1 MSTAK
6 HLVKLTVLTLLV
18 SVLSAPVATAAMK
31 SQTFTGTDDNVI
43 TIKSFKEAAI
53 ITAEYEGEDNFVV
66 RPLDANGEQGSSWF
80 NEIDSWSGT
89 VYQAPSTKA
98 WAGFTVETVGTW
110 KITISPI
117 SSAPQVNSKKFS
129 GSGVQVVKFSAV
141 SKGLKRAT
149 ITHSGESNFVVLP
162 IENSGKRKFSMVNEI
177 GNYSGTTLLPQGTR
191 YMAIV
196 ADGDWNVS
204 IK

>member
-1 MSTAK
+1 MTKAK
-6 HLVKLTVLTLLV
+6 YLIKATLLALLL
-18 SVLSAPVATAAMK
+18 STLSAPLADAAMK
-31 SQTFTGTDDNVI
+31 SQTFSGTDDNVI

-53 ITAEYEGEDNFVV
+53 ISAEYEGEDNFIV
-66 RPLDANGEQGSSWF
+66 RPLDANGEQGFSWF
-80 NEIDSWSGT
+80 NEINSWSGT

-98 WAGFTVETVGTW
+98 WAGFSVETIGLW

-117 SSAPQVNSKKFS
+117 SAAPQVNSKKFS
-129 GSGVQVVKFSAV
+129 GSGVKVVKFSSA

-149 ITHSGESNFVVLP
+149 ISHSGESNFVVLP
-162 IENSGKRKFSMVNEI
+162 IESSGKRKFSMVNEI

-191 YMAIV
+191 YLAIV
-196 ADGDWNVS
+196 ADGDWTVS